1 METNA
6 NCPTNFTIRRGKNR
20 SRRWSSKIKNCTIIY
35 LRSPDPVAGGEG
47 LAATTTTTTT
57 TITVANLLKRVQVQV
72 LFVLQDVRGVSVSGL
87 RLDVNQLTTLCQ
99 QLSSLNRLTSLCLSN
114 NIVDLTPHHDDRRA
128 LDAVR
133 SLLSSLP
140 ALRHLALADICLTGC
155 LRDILTSVAGQR
167 LVRLEL
173 TEHWLDRQDTA
184 ALRQLQQQQTD
195 VTVVFS

>member
-1 METNA
+1 MVA
-6 NCPTNFTIRRGKNR
+6 AGGHL
-20 SRRWSSKIKNCTIIY
+20 KIKNCTKIY

-47 LAATTTTTTT
+47 LASTTTTTTTTITT

-155 LRDILTSVAGQR
+155 LRDILASVAGQR